1 MNCNNTLSKD
11 FSELQP
17 GAFGILE
24 PQAHPS
30 WFASPE
36 QFDLVLV
43 PGLAFDRAGHRLG
56 AGKGY
61 YDRLKFKILGP
72 PLKFCHI
79 DAINRIEFDAFFH

>member
-1 MNCNNTLSKD
+1 
-11 FSELQP
+11 
-17 GAFGILE
+17 
-24 PQAHPS
+24 
-30 WFASPE
+30 
-36 QFDLVLV
+36 VLV